1 VARITDEYDRWSY
14 NTAIAGF
21 MEFTNTL
28 YRYVQVDDGPHTD
41 TLDAAIDAL
50 LQVMAPAAPHLCAEL
65 WEMRRGGHVHLE
77 PWPEADPAKLVDD
90 TVTMVIQVNGKVR
103 DRVEVPADLDE
114 AAAEAL
120 ALASDKVLAALA
132 GGAPRRVI
140 VRAPKLVNVVV

>member
-1 VARITDEYDRWSY
+1 
-14 NTAIAGF
+14 
-21 MEFTNTL
+21 
-28 YRYVQVDDGPHTD
+28 
-41 TLDAAIDAL
+41 
-50 LQVMAPAAPHLCAEL
+50 
-65 WEMRRGGHVHLE
+65 
-77 PWPEADPAKLVDD
+77 VDD

>member
-1 VARITDEYDRWSY
+1 
-14 NTAIAGF
+14 
-21 MEFTNTL
+21 
-28 YRYVQVDDGPHTD
+28 
-41 TLDAAIDAL
+41 
-50 LQVMAPAAPHLCAEL
+50 
-65 WEMRRGGHVHLE
+65 MRRGGHVHLE
-77 PWPEADPAKLVDD
+77 PWPEADPATLVDD